1 MVSECEL
8 SLLNDN
14 EPVVTPLSHDFIP
27 SNLTFRL
34 MMTGGAIAAVIGCI
48 AMLGWLLAL
57 PRLTSLGQGLIPMA
71 PSTAAL
77 FIAYGGALLLLRRAA
92 RERGT
97 MLIIR
102 STLAFGSLIS
112 MALFFLSINGVFL
125 AAEHLGFKV
134 MGAVEGSPIGH
145 MSPITAITFLLV
157 GLSFRNIITAR
168 PSAAWRGKTAWWLAI
183 LVIVAYVML
192 MLAYL
197 FGTPMFYG
205 GTFIPPAATTSIAF
219 LALGVSLL
227 SLAQPLAWP
236 GTVSNGHNAYYTSNV
251 LIVVFLL
258 LAAGIISAGYFYHRK
273 HEKHYL
279 SEVERQLSTIADL
292 KMGELLLWRE
302 ERLADAGL
310 FHNNI
315 AFANLVKSFI
325 KHPESKQARLEID
338 AWGIALKSKRNYNRI
353 FLLDALAMNRW
364 SHPEAASEPLSKHV
378 RQKAIESLQTG
389 RITVADFYRNE
400 ISGKIYLSILV
411 PVFDPVRTGE
421 PLGVI
426 VMRIDPDKYLY
437 PFIKRWPVSSATAE
451 TLLVR
456 REGNAALFLN
466 ELRFKKD
473 SALNLRVPLEKTEVP
488 AVMAA
493 LGREGVVRGIDYR
506 GHSVL
511 AALRN
516 IPDSP
521 WRLVTRIDI
530 EEVYAPLRER
540 LWITVLLAGAMLLAA
555 GTGIGFVWRRQSS
568 QFYRDK
574 YEAELKRVELEERLT
589 RIAANLPGA
598 IFQLQLR
605 PDGVFRMPYVSSGL
619 EALYGLR
626 PEDVVLDISRLFGV
640 IHPDDAARVNA
651 AMLESA
657 GTLSVWHNEHRVIN
671 PERGPIWVEGSATPE
686 LKPDGSVLLHGFLAE
701 ITERKQREREIEKK
715 NSELERFTYTVSH
728 DLKSPLV
735 TIKTFMGYLE
745 EDIRLRDEGRIQ
757 QDLGFMH
764 NAADKMSQLLDE
776 LLELSRVGRLGNLP
790 EEVAFRDLARE
801 AVSLDA
807 GRISER
813 GVAVEIGDTPLV
825 LVGDRSRL
833 VEIWQNLVENA
844 CKFMGDQETPRIEIG
859 VEGSGPETLFFVR
872 DNGIGID
879 PRFHSKV
886 FGLFEKLEAGGDGTG
901 LGLALV
907 KRIVEL
913 YDGTIRVESAGTGKG
928 TTIFFTLP
936 TAIKK

>member
-1 MVSECEL
+1 L
-8 SLLNDN
+8 SPLNDN
-14 EPVVTPLSHDFIP
+14 EPAVTPMSHDSAP
-27 SNLTFRL
+27 STPLYRL
-34 MMTGGAIAAVIGCI
+34 LMTGGGLAAVIGCI
-48 AMLGWLLAL
+48 VMLGWLLAM
-57 PRLTSLGQGLIPMA
+57 PSLTSLGQGLIPMA
-71 PSTAAL
+71 PSTAVL
-77 FIAYGGALLLLRRAA
+77 FIAYGGALLLSRRATDSH
-92 RERGT
+92 GV
-97 MLIIR
+97 LLYIR
-102 STLAFGSLIS
+102 SVLVCGSLIS
-112 MALFFLSINGVFL
+112 VVLFVLSLRGVFL
-125 AAEHLGFKV
+125 PAEHLGFKV

-145 MSPITAITFLLV
+145 MSPITAFTFLLIS
-157 GLSFRNIITAR
+157 LSFRNIITAR
-168 PSAAWRGKTAWWLAI
+168 PSAAWRGITAWWLAI
-183 LVIVAYVML
+183 LVIAAYVML

-205 GTFIPPAATTSIAF
+205 GTFIPPAATTSLAF
-219 LALGVSLL
+219 LALGAALL
-227 SLAQPLAWP
+227 ALSQPLAWP
-236 GTVSNGHNAYYTSNV
+236 ETAPSARIVRYSSNI

-258 LAAGIISAGYFYHRK
+258 LAAGIISAGYYYHRK

-310 FHNNI
+310 FHNNL
-315 AFANLVKSFI
+315 AFASLVKSFI

-338 AWGIALKSKRNYNRI
+338 AWGNALKSKSNYNRI
-353 FLLDALAMNRW
+353 FLLDALGMNRW
-364 SHPEAASEPLSKHV
+364 SHPEAASEPLSRHV
-378 RQKAIESLQTG
+378 RQKALESLQTG

-400 ISGKIYLSILV
+400 ISGKIYLSILT
-411 PVFDPVRTGE
+411 PILDPEHANE
-421 PLGVI
+421 PLGVL
-426 VMRIDPDKYLY
+426 VMRIDPEKYLY
-437 PFIKRWPVSSATAE
+437 PFIQRWPVSSATAE

-456 REGNAALFLN
+456 REGATALFLN
-466 ELRFKKD
+466 ELRFKKN
-473 SALNLRVPLEKTEVP
+473 SALNLCVPLEKTEVP

-493 LGREGVVRGIDYR
+493 MGREGVVRGIDYR
-506 GHSVL
+506 GHPVL
-511 AALRN
+511 AALRK

-521 WRLVTRIDI
+521 WKLVTRIDI

-540 LWITVLLAGAMLLAA
+540 LWITVLLACAMLLSA
-555 GTGIGFVWRRQSS
+555 GTGIGFVWRQQSS
-568 QFYRDK
+568 QFYREK
-574 YEAELKRVELEERLT
+574 YQAELKRVELEERLT
-589 RIAANLPGA
+589 RVAGNLPGV

-619 EALYGLR
+619 EALYGVL
-626 PEDVVLDISRLFGV
+626 PEDAVRETSRMFAV
-640 IHPDDAARVNA
+640 IHPDDLDRVTAAI
-651 AMLESA
+651 LESA
-657 GTLSVWHNEHRVIN
+657 RTLSAWHNEHRVMH
-671 PERGPIWVEGSATPE
+671 PERGPIWVEGNATPE

-701 ITERKQREREIEKK
+701 ITERKQKEREIEKK

-745 EDIRLRDEGRIQ
+745 EDIRLADEARIK

-776 LLELSRVGRLGNLP
+776 LLELSRVGRLSNPP
-790 EEVAFRDLARE
+790 EEIAFRDLARE

-813 GVAVEIGDTPLV
+813 GVAVEIADSGVV
-825 LVGDRSRL
+825 LCGDRSRL

-844 CKFMGDQETPRIEIG
+844 CKFMGDQQNPRIEIG
-859 VEGSGPETLFFVR
+859 VDGCGPESLFFVR

-928 TTIFFTLP
+928 ATIFFTLP
-936 TAIKK
+936 SAIKK

>member
-1 MVSECEL
+1 
-8 SLLNDN
+8 LNISNDR
-14 EPVVTPLSHDFIP
+14 EPESTPMSGDFIP
-27 SNLTFRL
+27 PSLAYRL
-34 MMTGGAIAAVIGCI
+34 MMIGGGIAAVIGCI

-77 FIAYGGALLLLRRAA
+77 FIVYGTALLLVRRSTCD
-92 RERGT
+92 RRT
-97 MLIIR
+97 MLILR
-102 STLAFGSLIS
+102 SVFTIGALIS
-112 MALFFLSINGVFL
+112 VALFFLSINGIFL
-125 AAEHLGFKV
+125 TLEHLGFSV
-134 MGAVEGSPIGH
+134 MGAVDGSPIGH
-145 MSPITAITFLLV
+145 MSPITAFTFLLIS
-157 GLSFRNIITAR
+157 LTYLTAITAR
-168 PSAAWRGKTAWWLAI
+168 QSGGWRGVTAWWLAI
-183 LVIVAYVML
+183 VVIVAYVML
-192 MLAYL
+192 ILAYL

-205 GTFIPPAATTSIAF
+205 GTFIPPAATTSLAF
-219 LALGVSLL
+219 LALGFSLL
-227 SLAQPLAWP
+227 ALAQPLAWP
-236 GTVSNGHNAYYTSNV
+236 GTGRSGQDAMRYPSKV
-251 LIVVFLL
+251 LLIVFLL
-258 LAAGIISAGYFYHRK
+258 LAAGIISAGYYYHRK
-273 HEKHYL
+273 QEKHYL
-279 SEVERQLSTIADL
+279 SEVERQLSSIADL

-302 ERLADAGL
+302 ERLADAAL

-315 AFANLVKSFI
+315 AFANLVKSVI
-325 KHPESKQARLEID
+325 KHPGAEQPLREIE
-338 AWGIALKSKRNYNRI
+338 AWGVALKSKRNYNRI
-353 FLLDALAMNRW
+353 FLLDAFGSSRW
-364 SHPEAASEPLSKHV
+364 SYPEAASEPLSRYV
-378 RQKAIESLQTG
+378 RQKALESLQSG

-400 ISGKIYLSILV
+400 ISGRIYLSILV

-426 VMRIDPDKYLY
+426 VMRIDPEKYLY

-488 AVMAA
+488 AVMAV

-506 GHSVL
+506 GHPVL
-511 AALRN
+511 AALRA

-521 WRLVTRIDI
+521 WHLVTRMDV
-530 EEVYAPLRER
+530 EEVFAPMRER
-540 LWITVLLAGAMLLAA
+540 LWITVFLAGSMLLAA
-555 GTGIGFVWRRQSS
+555 GTGVGFVWRRQSS

-605 PDGVFRMPYVSSGL
+605 TDGVSCLPYASSGL
-619 EALYGLR
+619 EELYGVL
-626 PEDVVLDISRLFGV
+626 PEDVARDASRLIAV
-640 IHPDDAARVNA
+640 IHPDDSPRVSA
-651 AMLESA
+651 TILESA
-657 GTLSVWHNEHRVIN
+657 RTLTAWHSEHRVIH
-671 PERGPIWVEGSATPE
+671 PERGVIWVEGNATPE
-686 LKPDGSVLLHGFLAE
+686 LKPDGSVLLYGFLAE
-701 ITERKQREREIEKK
+701 ITGRKQKEREIEKK
-715 NSELERFTYTVSH
+715 NSELERFAYTVSH

-745 EDIRLRDEGRIQ
+745 QDLKLQDESRLQ

-776 LLELSRVGRLGNLP
+776 LLELSRVGRINNP
-790 EEVAFRDLARE
+790 PREVAFRDLAQE
-801 AVSLDA
+801 AVRLDA

-813 GVAVEIGDTPLV
+813 GVKVQIADSGVV
-825 LVGDRSRL
+825 LCGDRPRL

-844 CKFMGDQETPRIEIG
+844 CKFMGDQQNPIIEIG

-879 PRFHSKV
+879 PRFHAKV

-913 YDGTIRVESAGTGKG
+913 YDGTIRVESTGNGQGTS
-928 TTIFFTLP
+928 ILFTLP
-936 TAIKK
+936 LAIKS

>member
-1 MVSECEL
+1 M

-27 SNLTFRL
+27 STLTYRF
-34 MMTGGAIAAVIGCI
+34 MMIGGAIAAVIGCI

-77 FIAYGGALLLLRRAA
+77 FIAYGVAILLSRLAIA
-92 RERGT
+92 NYGV
-97 MLIIR
+97 MLFIR
-102 STLAFGSLIS
+102 SMLAIGSLIS
-112 MALFFLSINGVFL
+112 VALFFLSINGVFL
-125 AAEHLGFKV
+125 SAEHLGFKM

-145 MSPITAITFLLV
+145 MSPITAFTFLLIS
-157 GLSFRNIITAR
+157 LSFRNVITAS
-168 PSAAWRGKTAWWLAI
+168 PSAAWRGIAAWWLAI
-183 LVIVAYVML
+183 MVIVAYVML
-192 MLAYL
+192 MLAYF

-205 GTFIPPAATTSIAF
+205 GTFIPPAATTSLAF
-219 LALGVSLL
+219 LALGSALL
-227 SLAQPLAWP
+227 ALAQPLAWP
-236 GTVSNGHNAYYTSNV
+236 ETAPSARNEHYSSDI

-258 LAAGIISAGYFYHRK
+258 LAAGIISAGYYYHRK
-273 HEKHYL
+273 HERHYL
-279 SEVERQLSTIADL
+279 SEAERQLSAIADL

-310 FHNNI
+310 FYHNA
-315 AFANLVKSFI
+315 AFANIVKNVV
-325 KHPESKQARLEID
+325 KHPESWQARREIE
-338 AWGIALKSKRNYNRI
+338 AWSRALQSKRNYNRI
-353 FLLDALAMNRW
+353 FLLDALGISKW
-364 SHPEAASEPLSKHV
+364 SHPEAASEPISKLV
-378 RQKAIESLQTG
+378 RQKALESLRTG

-400 ISGKIYLSILV
+400 YSGKIYLSILT
-411 PVFDPVRTGE
+411 PIFDPDHDNE
-421 PLGVI
+421 PLGV
-426 VMRIDPDKYLY
+426 VVLRIDPEKYLY
-437 PFIKRWPVSSATAE
+437 PFIQRWPVSSSTAE

-456 REGNAALFLN
+456 REGNTALFLN

-473 SALNLRVPLEKTEVP
+473 SALNLCVPLEKTEVP

-506 GHSVL
+506 GHPVL

-530 EEVYAPLRER
+530 KEVYAPLRER
-540 LWITVLLAGAMLLAA
+540 LWITVLLAGAMLLSA
-555 GTGIGFVWRRQSS
+555 GTGIGFVWRQQSS
-568 QFYRDK
+568 QFYREK
-574 YEAELKRVELEERLT
+574 YQAELKRVELEDRLT
-589 RIAANLPGA
+589 RIAANLPGV
-598 IFQLQLR
+598 IFQFQLL
-605 PDGVFRMPYVSSGL
+605 PDGVYRMPYVSSGL
-619 EALYGLR
+619 EALYCVR
-626 PEDVVLDISRLFGV
+626 PEDAVRESSRLFAV
-640 IHPDDAARVNA
+640 IHPDDAAKVTA
-651 AMLESA
+651 TILESA
-657 GTLSVWHNEHRVIN
+657 RTLTAWHSEHRVIH
-671 PERGPIWVEGSATPE
+671 PERGAIWVEGNATPE

-701 ITERKQREREIEKK
+701 ITERKEKEREIEKK

-745 EDIRLRDEGRIQ
+745 EDIRLRNEDRIQ

-776 LLELSRVGRLGNLP
+776 LLELSRVGRLSNPP

-801 AVSLDA
+801 AVLLDA

-813 GVAVEIGDTPLV
+813 GVTVEIADTALV

-859 VEGSGPETLFFVR
+859 VGGSGPETLFFVR